1 MSTKRIIL
9 ISGYARSG
17 KDSLATH
24 LKRELEIEGH
34 EARVLKFANALKE
47 ALQAALN
54 RVGLEHIDVFTEDE
68 ELKKL
73 LRPLLVEF
81 GKFARKMHK
90 DVFVKALIK
99 DMEAL
104 FCNGIEVALI
114 SDCRYINESE
124 IIRLWAKQTGSL
136 VSRLH
141 ISREGLEAANEEE
154 RQSIYELN
162 NLDRGFSERTFRE
175 GDLFGIEAWA
185 QELVNAGKMPMPDWL
200 KEGNKGAP
208 VDPTKV
214 TAYLPHGVRTSWHGP
229 NGEPL
234 FIDKTKPVFGHTHD
248 PKPAPVEQQLKALWD
263 ESLCLDETIDRVSQ
277 RVDHGEQRMT
287 RLRDYAVG
295 RTDRLMDKIRELEAR
310 IERLEVARG

>member
-1 MSTKRIIL
+1 MSIKRIIL

-24 LKRELEIEGH
+24 LKRELELNGR

-54 RVGLEHIDVFTEDE
+54 RVGLSHIDVFTEDE

-104 FCNGIEVALI
+104 FCGGVEYALI
-114 SDCRYINESE
+114 SDCRYLNESE
-124 IIRLWAKQTGSL
+124 ILRLWAEDTGSIIT
-136 VSRLH
+136 RLH
-141 ISREGLEAANEEE
+141 INRDGLQPANEEE
-154 RQSIYELN
+154 RQSIYDLN
-162 NLDRGFSERTFRE
+162 NAERDFIERTFLE

-185 QELVNAGKMPMPDWL
+185 QELVKAGRPMSRLEIEAGKGRVGEKELLDAVLAIRLQLERMDARL
-200 KEGNKGAP
+200 K
-208 VDPTKV
+208 
-214 TAYLPHGVRTSWHGP
+214 
-229 NGEPL
+229 
-234 FIDKTKPVFGHTHD
+234 
-248 PKPAPVEQQLKALWD
+248 
-263 ESLCLDETIDRVSQ
+263 
-277 RVDHGEQRMT
+277 
-287 RLRDYAVG
+287 
-295 RTDRLMDKIRELEAR
+295 
-310 IERLEVARG
+310 RLEIKANG